1 MCRLAV
7 REVIRGHRIVLANL
21 VSPVVRFVQAR
32 RFSNARVAKIRLILP
47 THPTFSVI
55 TSTSE
60 TQFVLLS
67 VLWVNTEEQDT
78 PTSAKCVLLSAEDVS
93 KLQPIAHKSTNAHS
107 TTIFTDPPTVAFCPA
122 PAPTTPTSQLKCANN
137 AQGDAV
143 RANLGICST
152 ARVAKPIQSPTSAT
166 SRRYLRIG
174 VLPPVWM
181 DSIPFSLII
190 PADFATRLAY
200 CV

>member
-1 MCRLAV
+1 MCRLAA
-7 REVIRGHRIVLANL
+7 REVIRDHQIVLVSL
-21 VSPVVRFVQAR
+21 VSPAARFAQGR

-47 THPTFSVI
+47 THQTLSVI
-55 TSTSE
+55 TSTLE

-67 VLWVNTEEQDT
+67 VLWVSTEGQGI
-78 PTSAKCVLLSAEDVS
+78 PTSAKCVLLSVEDVS
-93 KLQPIAHKSTNAHS
+93 KPQLIVHKSINAHS
-107 TTIFTDPPTVAFCPA
+107 TTISTDPPTVAFCHA
-122 PAPTTPTSQLKCANN
+122 PTPTTPTSQLKCANN

-166 SRRYLRIG
+166 LRRYLQIG
-174 VLPPVWM
+174 VLLPAWTGN
-181 DSIPFSLII
+181 IPFSLII
-190 PADFATRLAY
+190 PADFVTRLAY